1 MAEALGNPMIR
12 IPGSAKKGEIV
23 EIRSL
28 IMNPMTTGLQKDK
41 KTGKL
46 IPAHFIQTVTITF
59 NDKPLLD
66 VDWSTAV
73 SANPYLAFKM
83 RAEESGTLKMIWKDN
98 TNGSW
103 SADSKITVS

>member
-1 MAEALGNPMIR
+1 MAS
-12 IPGSAKKGEIV
+12 SAKKGEIV

-28 IMNPMTTGLQKDK
+28 IMNPMTTGLAKDK
-41 KTGKL
+41 AGKI

-66 VDWSTAV
+66 IDWSTAV

-83 RAEESGTLKMIWKDN
+83 RAESSGTLKMVWKDN
-98 TNGSW
+98 TGGHW
-103 SADSKITVS
+103 SADSKLTVA

>member
-1 MAEALGNPMIR
+1 MAAPLGNPMIR
-12 IPGSAKKGEIV
+12 MPGSAKKGEVV

-28 IMNPMTTGLQKDK
+28 IMNPMTTGLSKDK

-46 IPAHFIQTVTITF
+46 IPAHFIQTVSITF

-66 VDWSTAV
+66 IDWSTAV

-83 RAEESGTLKMIWKDN
+83 RAEESGTVKMTWKDN
-98 TNGSW
+98 SNGTW